1 LISRLRALLA
11 AVDKSQVFALSLIH
25 RNIAKSPNDSI
36 RRKFSIDG
44 GAAVVNRHP
53 QRPPFRNHIGSVPE
67 TRRSPSELNEA
78 TAARQ
83 NPGRGTVIRRRLQ
96 RLSVRLMSL

>member
-1 LISRLRALLA
+1 LISRFRALLA
-11 AVDKSQVFALSLIH
+11 AVDKSQVSALSLIR

-44 GAAVVNRHP
+44 GVALVNLHM
-53 QRPPFRNHIGSVPE
+53 QRPPFRNHIGPVPE

-78 TAARQ
+78 TPARQ
-83 NPGRGTVIRRRLQ
+83 NPGRGAVFRRRPPTP
-96 RLSVRLMSL
+96 